1 MRPHASVQHID
12 WEKLAGENT
21 KKLRRA
27 MEGEE
32 LDAVILGSM
41 NNIHWITGIPMTGD
55 LPYFFSHFA
64 LISKNEDE
72 PVLFSPYVT
81 DFFPEEREWI
91 REVRSLPFTKE
102 IEDPT
107 KAVSWHIE
115 IAKTLK
121 EMGLAQGRVGI
132 DPRISIPLYEGIQEK
147 LPEVEFL
154 SASGVLSD
162 ARSIKT
168 EEEVRALRQ
177 SCAIA
182 EMGLE
187 AGVAAVKVGATERKI
202 AGEITRTLFTGG
214 ATALGFMPNIVAG
227 ERPGILFS
235 SDKLVRPNEL
245 VRVDISSVW
254 GGYYSCIAR
263 TVFTGKPTTAILDV
277 YSHLREAHEKSIEY
291 IKPGITNY
299 QLYDFTKKEIE
310 RQTHQRYTLPFF
322 LGHGIGVSIID
333 EPWIFDRSHC
343 EEKPLL
349 EGMCFLFEPIIHI
362 DGYGDMAITDCVNI
376 REKGVELLTRTTREL
391 YTTELREL

>member
-12 WEKLAGENT
+12 WGKLAGENAE
-21 KKLRRA
+21 KLCRA
-27 MEGEE
+27 MEGEG

-64 LISKNEDE
+64 LLTRIGDE

-91 REVRSLPFTKE
+91 QEVRPLPFTKE

-115 IAKTLK
+115 IAKTLEEK
-121 EMGLAQGRVGI
+121 GITQGRVGI
-132 DPRISIPLYEGIQEK
+132 DPRISIPLYEGIREK
-147 LPEVEFL
+147 LPHVEFL

-162 ARSIKT
+162 ARSIKS
-168 EEEVRALRQ
+168 EEEVKALRQ

-187 AGVAAVKVGATERKI
+187 AGIEAVKVGATERKI
-202 AGEITRTLFTGG
+202 AGEITRALYAGG

-263 TVFTGKPTTAILDV
+263 TVFTGKPPAVIMEL
-277 YSHLREAHEKSIEY
+277 YSSLREAHEKSIAY

-299 QLYDFTKKEIE
+299 QLYDFTKKQIE
-310 RQTHQRYTLPFF
+310 KMTQRRYTLPFF

-333 EPWIFDRSHC
+333 EPWIFDRSSC

-362 DGYGDMAITDCVNI
+362 DGFGDVAITDCVNLK
-376 REKGVELLTRTTREL
+376 EKGVELLTRTTREL